1 MSPLNG
7 EIDMNYVSTD
17 HLYTQ
22 NRELSRLKFNEWV
35 LEEAQDPSV
44 PLYEIFT
51 LRVGSL
57 SDLSIEDDENVN
69 NKSGMTP
76 IQQLDEIYK

>member
-1 MSPLNG
+1 MGSGGSPG
-7 EIDMNYVSTD
+7 SICT
-17 HLYTQ
+17 
-22 NRELSRLKFNEWV
+22 
-35 LEEAQDPSV
+35 SV
-44 PLYEIFT
+44 RKAVFTSNLDEFFT